1 MPSHLR
7 ILGCSGGIGKD
18 LRTTSLLLDDDILID
33 AGTGVGDLSLDE
45 MAKIDTIFLT
55 HSHLDHIVSVPLLID
70 SVGARRDKPI
80 RVFGLST
87 TIEALQQHIFNNVIW
102 PDFSK
107 IPSVDRPFLKLYT
120 LNVGE
125 VIAVD
130 TRQITVLPASHSVA
144 AVGYAITAGQST
156 VAFSG
161 DSGPCPAFWDAIQ
174 TMAGLKHL
182 IVETSFTDKDHVLA
196 DLSSHYCPISL
207 SQTFQPI
214 DPAVQLWISHLKP
227 GQAEQIMSELN
238 HSERLAKKAPKPLI
252 AGQVLVF

>member
-130 TRQITVLPASHSVA
+130 TRQIT
-144 AVGYAITAGQST
+144 
-156 VAFSG
+156 
-161 DSGPCPAFWDAIQ
+161 
-174 TMAGLKHL
+174 MAGLKHL

>member
-7 ILGCSGGIGKD
+7 ILGCSGGIGKN
-18 LRTTSLLLDDDILID
+18 LRTTSMLLDDDVLID

-45 MAKIDTIFLT
+45 MVKIDTIFLT

-80 RVFGLST
+80 RVFGLPA

-102 PDFSK
+102 PDFSR
-107 IPSVDRPFLKLYT
+107 IPSVDQPFLKLCT
-120 LNVGE
+120 LNLGDVITVG
-125 VIAVD
+125 

-144 AVGYAITAGQST
+144 AVGYAITTEKST
-156 VAFSG
+156 LAFTG
-161 DSGPCPAFWDAIQ
+161 DSGPCPAFWDA
-174 TMAGLKHL
+174 TRTLVGLKHL
-182 IVETSFTDKDHVLA
+182 IIETSFTDKDHVLA
-196 DLSSHYCPISL
+196 ELSSHYCPISL
-207 SQTFQPI
+207 SQSFQPI

-238 HSERLAKKAPKPLI
+238 HSERLARKAPKALF